1 VTQPDSDASNTGP
14 NHSRQ
19 IAGSTCIVHN
29 VKGTYPMSGMD
40 MVPPTMVT
48 QGTVCL
54 VKNGPG
60 QADYTAFYHAAGKH
74 ASLRAAAMCS
84 QTTRYEW

>member
-1 VTQPDSDASNTGP
+1 
-14 NHSRQ
+14 
-19 IAGSTCIVHN
+19 
-29 VKGTYPMSGMD
+29 MSGMD